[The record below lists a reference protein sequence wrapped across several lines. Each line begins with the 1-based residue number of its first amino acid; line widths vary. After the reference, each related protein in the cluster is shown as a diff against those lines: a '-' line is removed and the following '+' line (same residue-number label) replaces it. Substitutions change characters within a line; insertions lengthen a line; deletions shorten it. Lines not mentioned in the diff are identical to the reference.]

1 MPHIPPFDESTCHA
15 TLVSTHILVKRH
27 KASVNGHFSETLI
40 LTLCS
45 YHLKRSTKSQGV
57 IHPYKEGQ
65 IWRVI
70 ANVNLID
77 IRNKS
82 SSADILKRKPLLR
95 FLYQIQDFGAQTEA
109 NMGSGCSSVGRMVTF
124 DNRGPWF
131 ESGHGQTFLYRTNY
145 VKQAKIQK

>member
-1 MPHIPPFDESTCHA
+1 M
-15 TLVSTHILVKRH
+15 
-27 KASVNGHFSETLI
+27 
-40 LTLCS
+40 
-45 YHLKRSTKSQGV
+45 KRSTKSQGD

-95 FLYQIQDFGAQTEA
+95 FLYQIQHFGAQTEA